1 LGAKGESVFH
11 VTATIES
18 PELIHNSAQIWQNSH
33 LRSKVTVGKNT
44 IIGSSV
50 YVGPRVTIG
59 NNCKIQNGSQ
69 IFDPAEINDFVFIG
83 PGVILTNDRN
93 PRASTPEGN
102 IKSTNEWEP
111 VAVIIESGASIG
123 AGAICVAPIR
133 IGSWS
138 MVAAGAV
145 VTRDVPNFALV
156 AGVPAKQIGWVGKFG
171 YKLVPNGDEFIC
183 PKTKSRYK
191 TSQSGLEEIR

>member
-1 LGAKGESVFH
+1 MIMFQS
-11 VTATIES
+11 TANIES
-18 PELIHNSAQIWQNSH
+18 PNLIHPSVQVWHNSH
-33 LRSKVTVGKNT
+33 IRKEVSIGENT
-44 IIGSSV
+44 IIGSAV
-50 YVGPRVTIG
+50 YIGPGVGIG
-59 NNCKIQNGSQ
+59 KNCKIQNGAQ
-69 IFDPAEINDFVFIG
+69 IYDPAKIHDFVFVG

-93 PRASTPEGN
+93 PRASTPDGN

-123 AGAICVAPIR
+123 AGAICVAPVR

-145 VTRDVPNFALV
+145 VTKDVPNFALV

-191 TSQSGLEEIR
+191 TSQLGLEEMR

>member
-1 LGAKGESVFH
+1 MMMLQS
-11 VTATIES
+11 TAIIES
-18 PELIHNSAQIWQNSH
+18 SNLIHPSVQVWHNSH
-33 LRSKVTVGKNT
+33 IRKEVSIGENT
-44 IIGSSV
+44 IIGSAV
-50 YVGPRVTIG
+50 YIGPGVGIG
-59 NNCKIQNGSQ
+59 KNCKIQNGAQ
-69 IFDPAEINDFVFIG
+69 IYDPAKIHDFVFVG

-93 PRASTPEGN
+93 PRASTPEGE
-102 IKSTNEWEP
+102 IKSTKEWEP

-123 AGAICVAPIR
+123 AGAICVAPVR

-145 VTRDVPNFALV
+145 VTKDVPNFALV

-171 YKLVPNGDEFIC
+171 YKLVPSGDEFIC
-183 PKTKSRYK
+183 PKTKSRFK

>member
-1 LGAKGESVFH
+1 MLHKSALV
-11 VTATIES
+11 ES
-18 PELIHNSAQIWQNSH
+18 PELVHNSVQVWHNTH
-33 LRSKVTVGKNT
+33 LRHGVYIEQNT

-50 YVGPRVTIG
+50 YVGPGVKIG
-59 NNCKIQNGSQ
+59 KNCKIQNGAQ
-69 IFDPAEINDFVFIG
+69 IFDPAEIHDFVFIG
-83 PGVILTNDRN
+83 PGVVLTNDRN
-93 PRASTPEGN
+93 PRATTPGGN
-102 IKSTNEWEP
+102 IRSTDEW
-111 VAVIIESGASIG
+111 VSAAVIIESGASIG

-133 IGSWS
+133 VGSWS

-171 YKLVPNGDEFIC
+171 YKLVPSGDEFIC

-191 TSQSGLEEIR
+191 TSQLGLVEIR